1 MGTKGYYQI
10 PWQQSMVLLLD
21 YFPVQESDIKK
32 EIKNLF
38 DHTRNLKNMRLIKVG
53 SWRTIAIQG
62 ACASYIP
69 KS

>member
-53 SWRTIAIQG
+53 S
-62 ACASYIP
+62 
-69 KS
+69 